1 MSPLRIYRIDAFT
14 TTRGEGNPA
23 GVVSDA
29 RGLSEA
35 QMQAIAAEL
44 GHSETAFVLPP
55 RSGNHDVHVRF
66 FSPTVEVPVCGHA
79 TVGTHFALALEGG
92 ARGMR
97 RQLTGAGVQHVD
109 TRGDADGVIVR
120 IQQNAPQFD
129 APLGDEVVRELADA
143 LGLTI
148 DELDPRGP
156 VQFVSTGHGKLMVPI
171 RSRERLR
178 ALRPDMARLAALDER
193 SGSHGYFVFTLDT
206 EEGDDALTHGRMF
219 APGIG
224 IEEDPVTGNANG
236 PMGAWLVKHGLLAA
250 RDGEARFR
258 ARQRNGAG
266 RGGFMDVAV
275 TVERGEPVA
284 VAIEGRAVLGEET
297 IRSVDR
303 DPLA

>member
-1 MSPLRIYRIDAFT
+1 MAPVRIYRIDAFT
-14 TTRGEGNPA
+14 TVRGEGNPA
-23 GVVSDA
+23 GVVTDA
-29 RGLSEA
+29 RGLSDA
-35 QMQAIAAEL
+35 QMQAIAREL

-55 RSGNHDVHVRF
+55 RGDDHDIHVRF

-79 TVGTHFALALEGG
+79 TVGAHFALALEGG
-92 ARGMR
+92 TPGTR
-97 RQLTGAGVQHVD
+97 RQLTGAGVQAVE
-109 TRGDADGVIVR
+109 TRQDAGGIVVR
-120 IQQNAPQFD
+120 IRQNAPEFD
-129 APLGDEVVRELADA
+129 TPLRDERVRELTDA
-143 LGLTI
+143 LGLAH

-171 RSRERLR
+171 RSRERLY

-193 SGSHGYFVFTLDT
+193 IGTRGYFVFTLDA
-206 EEGDDALTHGRMF
+206 EPGDDARTHGRMF

-250 RDGEARFR
+250 HDGEVRFR

-275 TVERGEPVA
+275 SVRDGEPVA
-284 VAIEGRAVLGEET
+284 VAIEGRAVLG
-297 IRSVDR
+297 DR
-303 DPLA
+303 VER

>member
-1 MSPLRIYRIDAFT
+1 MAPHRIYRIDAFT
-14 TTRGEGNPA
+14 TARGEGNPA
-23 GVVSDA
+23 GVVTDA
-29 RGLSEA
+29 RGLSDA
-35 QMQAIAAEL
+35 RMQAIAAEL

-55 RSGNHDVHVRF
+55 RGDDHDIHVRF

-79 TVGTHFALALEGG
+79 TVGAHFALALEGG

-97 RQLTGAGVQHVD
+97 RQLTGAGIQQVD
-109 TRGDADGVIVR
+109 TREDDDGIAIR
-120 IQQNAPQFD
+120 IRQNAPTFGE
-129 APLGDEVVRELADA
+129 PLSDELVRELADA
-143 LGLTI
+143 LGLAF

-156 VQFVSTGHGKLMVPI
+156 VQFASTGHGKLMVPI
-171 RSRERLR
+171 LSRERLR
-178 ALRPDMARLAALDER
+178 ALRPEMARLAALDER
-193 SGSHGYFVFTLDT
+193 TGTRGYFVFTLDAGT
-206 EEGDDALTHGRMF
+206 GDDALTHGRMF

-275 TVERGEPVA
+275 TVRHGEPVA
-284 VAIEGRAVLGEET
+284 VAIEGRAVLGDM
-297 IRSVDR
+297 IDR
-303 DPLA
+303 